1 LTIIHFDGS
10 ISPAVGYPQE
20 SGALMMFF
28 SLRAYLLVGFS
39 ICLLPLTSFADE
51 TLGRDESIRVAPPAP
66 SPEDPPEAPVDEPD
80 TSLESTDETPP
91 NLPENPEDSMATS
104 DLSDLETKSAAI
116 RDNLRDAIELADQL
130 AGELNALKE
139 MSDVAAPVSDTF
151 TVSATAGVADK
162 VHVIIMADSRAV
174 SGGSRNP
181 IANGA
186 RENADMMKSL
196 LGSQCFDTKVFPPVN
211 HLSASGVRVL
221 TGDRHFSFQ
230 KLQQEV
236 TAANVGTNDVLFV
249 YIACHGLTFS
259 EGSHGFQMPIPNTNR
274 ELLRR
279 SSVWDLMKTKKA
291 RQTILI
297 SDCCSNQLTVSENVA
312 AGVAVRGMGTNAL
325 SRLLLYQTGDIDV
338 NGCHRPP
345 EDPGDGRGGGQFGI
359 YREQG
364 GFFTVAFEG
373 AAKDTPVPVS
383 WKTLFGN
390 CQTKLSSQFNPP
402 VPVTVPG
409 RGTIKVTRQTLERIP
424 D

>member
-1 LTIIHFDGS
+1 
-10 ISPAVGYPQE
+10 
-20 SGALMMFF
+20 
-28 SLRAYLLVGFS
+28 
-39 ICLLPLTSFADE
+39 
-51 TLGRDESIRVAPPAP
+51 
-66 SPEDPPEAPVDEPD
+66 
-80 TSLESTDETPP
+80 
-91 NLPENPEDSMATS
+91 
-104 DLSDLETKSAAI
+104 
-116 RDNLRDAIELADQL
+116 
-130 AGELNALKE
+130 
-139 MSDVAAPVSDTF
+139 
-151 TVSATAGVADK
+151 
-162 VHVIIMADSRAV
+162 
-174 SGGSRNP
+174 
-181 IANGA
+181 
-186 RENADMMKSL
+186 MMKSL

-221 TGDRHFSFQ
+221 TGDRDFSFQ